1 MIKLSRMA
9 DYGVILMVQFARSGD
24 RRVTAAELASVTA
37 LPLPTVSKLTKQLA
51 AANLLESHRGAAGGY
66 VLARDP
72 KDISVARIVA
82 ALEGPIALTECMTS
96 EGAVCEIEALCPTRT
111 NWRRINEALV
121 GALEDVSLAEMA
133 RSPFEGRD
141 AGRQAAAE
149 SVVTTA
155 I

>member
-1 MIKLSRMA
+1 MA

-66 VLARDP
+66 VLARNP
-72 KDISVARIVA
+72 QEISVARIVT

-96 EGAVCEIEALCPTRT
+96 DGAVCEIEALCPTRT

-133 RSPFEGRD
+133 RSPFEDRA
-141 AGRQAAAE
+141 AGRRTAAE
-149 SVVTTA
+149 PVATA
-155 I
+155 AI